1 MDGLTESHVIAH
13 LSKQLTDQTLII
25 VTHKM
30 PVVAMCDRVIVMDQ
44 GKIVGDG
51 TKDAYF
57 GLLNKN
63 ARKKT

>member
-1 MDGLTESHVIAH
+1 
-13 LSKQLTDQTLII
+13 

-30 PVVAMCDRVIVMDQ
+30 PVVAMCGRVIVMDQ

-57 GLLNKN
+57 DLLNKN
-63 ARKKT
+63 ARKKI

>member
-1 MDGLTESHVIAH
+1 
-13 LSKQLTDQTLII
+13 
-25 VTHKM
+25 M

-57 GLLNKN
+57 DLLKKRLEKKN
-63 ARKKT
+63 